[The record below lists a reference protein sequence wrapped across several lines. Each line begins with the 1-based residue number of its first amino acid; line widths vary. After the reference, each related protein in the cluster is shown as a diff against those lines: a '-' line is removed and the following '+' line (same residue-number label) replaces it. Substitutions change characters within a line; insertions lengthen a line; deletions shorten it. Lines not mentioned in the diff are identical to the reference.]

1 MAERGLVKKV
11 PCRTDR
17 RGAFVAATARG
28 RRHLE
33 TAAPGHVAAVRALL
47 VDRLSPA
54 QPDAIAQ
61 AVQDVLTPL
70 AGRMQAA
77 PPLARPACA
86 PGAQVILPA

>member
-1 MAERGLVKKV
+1 
-11 PCRTDR
+11 
-17 RGAFVAATARG
+17 
-28 RRHLE
+28 
-33 TAAPGHVAAVRALL
+33 L